1 MGNNPTQHPASPV
14 TDNVDMISP
23 LGRITWMR
31 SAIIFVAL
39 TTTFTLLTYY
49 YAIFLL
55 PLAVAFLLPTLQIV
69 FSRCIDWWLFPEFD
83 AFEAAKGSKIAG
95 AIIYSS
101 VVLAM
106 AISLLAGVFALAPL
120 GTEQAS
126 SGVVVS
132 PTVTSTTSTPQ
143 PSNTP
148 TSGSDEAP

>member
-1 MGNNPTQHPASPV
+1 MGNNQTKNPTSPV
-14 TDNVDMISP
+14 TTNPIVDMTSP
-23 LGRITWMR
+23 FGRITWIR

-126 SGVVVS
+126 GVVVS
-132 PTVTSTTSTPQ
+132 SAATSTTLQ

-148 TSGSDEAP
+148 IGGRDEAP